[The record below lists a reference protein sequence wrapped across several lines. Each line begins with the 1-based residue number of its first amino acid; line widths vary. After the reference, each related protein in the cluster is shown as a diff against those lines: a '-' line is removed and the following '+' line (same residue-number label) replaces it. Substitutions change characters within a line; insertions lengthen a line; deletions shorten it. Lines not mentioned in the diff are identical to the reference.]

1 MPLTPE
7 ANREVDRVVSLLDPR
22 MRILFVTGAI
32 VFAVGT
38 TGHFSYI
45 LGPVMLAHVTRVPTV
60 EINPG
65 ATEFAV
71 LSSIKI
77 KAGAAE
83 ALDAIWSRYR
93 QKHGLV

>member
-1 MPLTPE
+1 MTQIVDGFHLPE
-7 ANREVDRVVSLLDPR
+7 RHLATLCGRLNLGFD
-22 MRILFVTGAI
+22 T

-38 TGHFSYI
+38 TGLFPYI
-45 LGPVMLAHVTRVPTV
+45 VGPVMLAHDTSVPTV

-65 ATEFAV
+65 TTEIAGII
-71 LSSIKI
+71 SIKI

-93 QKHGLV
+93 HKHGLD